1 MGIGGAAVYSLVVG
15 ACELVR
21 ARYRARRKST
31 GGTAFWCADISAMRF
46 DGQDPKGSEPKGG
59 VR

>member
-15 ACELVR
+15 ACEFVR

-31 GGTAFWCADISAMRF
+31 DGTALWCADISNMRH
-46 DGQDPKGSEPKGG
+46 DGQAPKGG

>member
-31 GGTAFWCADISAMRF
+31 DGTALWCADISGRHY
-46 DGQDPKGSEPKGG
+46 DGQDAKGSELKGG